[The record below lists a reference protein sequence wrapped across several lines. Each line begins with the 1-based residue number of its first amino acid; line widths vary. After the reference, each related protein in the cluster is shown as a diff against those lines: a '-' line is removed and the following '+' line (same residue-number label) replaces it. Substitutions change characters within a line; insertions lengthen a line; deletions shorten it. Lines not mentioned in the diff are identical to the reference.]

1 MEYRMTELFLCL
13 VLYICLKVSHQP
25 VGGLY
30 WLGHTV
36 PLGLPI
42 LARPHGMGDKR
53 RMKLT

>member
-1 MEYRMTELFLCL
+1 MTELFLCL